1 VKAPLGSLSRTYRH
15 IHRYREIVG
24 TLIKY
29 GFQDV
34 VEQLNI
40 RYYLE
45 LGKSVLMQRPA
56 EHIAGVPRAA
66 RARMIIEEL
75 GTTFIKFGQI
85 MSTRP
90 DVMPADLIHEL
101 KKLQDRVPPYPT
113 EQAVRLIEQELEAP
127 LDKLFAAFDRTPIAS
142 ASIAQVY
149 RARLPDGT
157 DVAVKVQRPDIQKT
171 VEVDI
176 EIMQTLAR
184 LAEAHLEGM
193 ATLQPTAVVE
203 EFARVIEN
211 EMNFHI
217 EARNIERFIEQ
228 FAGNEQVRAPRVF
241 RDWCTRRV
249 LTLEFI
255 HGTKISDTEDLR
267 AQGIDAATIAHI
279 GADAV
284 LQQVFEFGF
293 FHGDPHPGNLV
304 VTAPTQVC
312 FLDFGMMGR
321 LDRRMQEDLAALLV
335 CIVRRDDETLTR
347 TVLRIATNADDIT
360 ETDKLTRALADFV
373 DRHAYL
379 PLDKLNVGEVLQDM
393 LDLLLG
399 FQLKLPPEIYLLIKA
414 LVTIEGV
421 GRALDPSFVFL
432 QYVEPY
438 VVRLVKHRH
447 DPRRMAA
454 DAGRT
459 ALDFYH
465 LLRDLPGEARSLL
478 KFLRKG
484 ELKVNLETR
493 SMEPVMKTWD
503 RDANRLSFA
512 IVIASLLVSSAI
524 IVLSHVPP
532 LWHNISVLGVVGF
545 GLSVV
550 MSLWLLIA
558 IFTSGHMS

>member
-1 VKAPLGSLSRTYRH
+1 MKAPLRSLSRTYRH

-56 EHIAGVPRAA
+56 EHITGVPRAA

-127 LDKLFAAFDRTPIAS
+127 LDKLFAEFDRTPIAS

-217 EARNIERFIEQ
+217 
-228 FAGNEQVRAPRVF
+228 
-241 RDWCTRRV
+241 
-249 LTLEFI
+249 
-255 HGTKISDTEDLR
+255 
-267 AQGIDAATIAHI
+267 
-279 GADAV
+279 
-284 LQQVFEFGF
+284 
-293 FHGDPHPGNLV
+293 
-304 VTAPTQVC
+304 
-312 FLDFGMMGR
+312 
-321 LDRRMQEDLAALLV
+321 
-335 CIVRRDDETLTR
+335 
-347 TVLRIATNADDIT
+347 
-360 ETDKLTRALADFV
+360 
-373 DRHAYL
+373 
-379 PLDKLNVGEVLQDM
+379 
-393 LDLLLG
+393 
-399 FQLKLPPEIYLLIKA
+399 
-414 LVTIEGV
+414 
-421 GRALDPSFVFL
+421 
-432 QYVEPY
+432 
-438 VVRLVKHRH
+438 
-447 DPRRMAA
+447 
-454 DAGRT
+454 
-459 ALDFYH
+459 
-465 LLRDLPGEARSLL
+465 
-478 KFLRKG
+478 
-484 ELKVNLETR
+484 
-493 SMEPVMKTWD
+493 
-503 RDANRLSFA
+503 
-512 IVIASLLVSSAI
+512 
-524 IVLSHVPP
+524 
-532 LWHNISVLGVVGF
+532 
-545 GLSVV
+545 
-550 MSLWLLIA
+550 
-558 IFTSGHMS
+558 